1 MIRGTSPT
9 ITCEFPFDIS
19 TLSYAYF
26 TIAQNERIMFNK
38 KIECEGLEGKI
49 GRAHV

>member
-9 ITCEFPFDIS
+9 ITCTFPFDVA

-26 TIAQNERIMFNK
+26 TIAQNERIVLNK
-38 KIECEGLEGKI
+38 KDRL
-49 GRAHV
+49 